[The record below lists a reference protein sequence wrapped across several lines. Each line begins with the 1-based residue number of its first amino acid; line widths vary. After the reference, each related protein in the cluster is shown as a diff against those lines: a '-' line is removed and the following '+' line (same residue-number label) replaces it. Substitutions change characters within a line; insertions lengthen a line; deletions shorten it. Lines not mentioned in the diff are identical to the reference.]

1 MEEKSR
7 ESNESAFKYSGSDDS
22 CFNCNICL
30 ESVEDPVITLCGHL
44 YCWPCIYKWL
54 RIENEHQTCPICK
67 SKISLS
73 SLVPL
78 YGCGTSNSDSGTRT
92 QHMGLEIPPRPPSY
106 IMNNVIS
113 ISSTNA
119 LASHQQI
126 APFQIQG
133 AVINSSNQSNDL
145 LGHIMSSDANMYAY
159 FHDLVNRNGGIP
171 NMRRRQEM
179 EIFNS
184 FVNGTCILI
193 LICIITSYLIIW
205 E

>member
-67 SKISLS
+67 SEISLS

-126 APFQIQG
+126 APFHIQG

-159 FHDLVNRNGGIP
+159 FHDIVNRNGGIP

-193 LICIITSYLIIW
+193 LICIIASYLIIW